1 MVRDYHS
8 KNLKIWSQNL
18 KKFEYENLELGILN
32 LSVSAKRIPQLK
44 EKIRDF
50 QDHLLGWLEDD
61 KDLDRVVQVGVYLIP
76 CSVSTSKKI

>member
-1 MVRDYHS
+1 MVRDYHL

-18 KKFEYENLELGILN
+18 KNFPHENLELGILN
-32 LSVSAKRIPQLK
+32 LSVSAKRIPQLQ